1 MRRTARAPPIAPAPT
16 NALELPESAATVVGA
31 AVSLALEAAEPELVA
46 AAAAA
51 PASVV
56 EANAEADDEEVEEEE
71 LDESVAVEFC
81 PSMLVFTAALFL
93 TMPLAE
99 SSHATSAGVESLL
112 GKLGEVMV
120 TSLMDLMAGTWILS
134 DVLVGRHRGD

>member
-31 AVSLALEAAEPELVA
+31 AVPLALETVEPELVA
-46 AAAAA
+46 VAAA
-51 PASVV
+51 PASVA
-56 EANAEADDEEVEEEE
+56 EADAEADDEEVEEEE

-99 SSHATSAGVESLL
+99 SSHAMSAGVESLL